1 VWSGRAGLAFPLV
14 TNRRTLLLS
23 GGGDFTDPLH
33 PFGETSERIA
43 GILRETGLDVDVSR
57 DVIESLVELESSAP
71 DLVVIN
77 AGNAEQ
83 PTEGDAEAIAA
94 LGTYLAG
101 GGALLAMHV
110 SSTAFPEVAE
120 WESIVGGRW
129 VRGTTMHP
137 DEGPNEVSVIPG
149 HPVTAGVSDFAV
161 FDEMYSW
168 MRTDAANT
176 VLATHSY
183 EGIDHPLAWVRE
195 VGGARVTYDALGHT
209 VRSFDAPDHVRL
221 LQNSARWVLRDL

>member
-1 VWSGRAGLAFPLV
+1 MRRLGAGLAFPLV
-14 TNRRTLLLS
+14 TNRRTLVLS
-23 GGGDFTDPLH
+23 GGGDFTDPWH
-33 PFGETSERIA
+33 PFAETSERIA
-43 GILRETGLDVDVSR
+43 GILGEGGLEVEVSS
-57 DVIESLVELESSAP
+57 DVIGSLLGLGSEAP

-83 PTEGDAEAIAA
+83 PTESDARAIASLA
-94 LGTYLAG
+94 GYLAA

-120 WESIVGGRW
+120 WERIIGGRW

-137 DEGPNEVSVIPG
+137 DEGPSEVRIVPG
-149 HPVTAGVSDFAV
+149 HPITADVSDFAV

-168 MRTDAANT
+168 LRTDAANS

-183 EGIDHPLAWVRE
+183 EGVDHPLAWVRE
-195 VGGARVTYDALGHT
+195 VAGARVAYDALGHT

-221 LQNSARWVLRDL
+221 VQNCARWALRDL